1 MSRFADQ
8 LSEHVISRAIE
19 YSQQNEAGYIPCYSY
34 FVLLISVCILAT
46 VNLAVVEAFI

>member
-1 MSRFADQ
+1 MSRFAHQ

-34 FVLLISVCILAT
+34 FVLLISLCILAT